1 MPFGICAS
9 ISSLISRER
18 RTSTRTVSPIPS
30 TPTSS
35 NISTNTRWANVRPRI
50 VLCHGCFD
58 PLHIGHVLHL
68 EAAKRFGEIL
78 IVAITDD
85 DYVNKGPRRPVFH
98 VEHRRAM
105 LEALR
110 CVDATMVVKDRKST
124 SLNSSHSQI
133 SYSR

>member
-1 MPFGICAS
+1 M
-9 ISSLISRER
+9 
-18 RTSTRTVSPIPS
+18 
-30 TPTSS
+30 
-35 NISTNTRWANVRPRI
+35 RPRI

-85 DYVNKGPRRPVFH
+85 DSVNKGPRRPVFH

-110 CVDATMVVKDRKST
+110 CVDATMVVKDSLQALKEVVPSIFCKGMEYADKILPEDRAFCEENGIVILFTTESSWSST
-124 SLNSSHSQI
+124 DLLRYYESRSS
-133 SYSR
+133 